1 MGVTIAPGC
10 FDVNEPDD
18 PEWDSPDA
26 TTGQHGGGWEAEPR
40 FRVVTDT
47 VERAA
52 DALLVVAERFMD
64 VSESGRELSDEDY
77 DADDFD
83 DEADRTPSV
92 THVSVDDEAAYVS
105 ADTSWLSHAMAER
118 MKYILVQ
125 ELTVAGVTAVIEAD
139 YDPIRGIGAHRWP
152 RVTQ

>member
-10 FDVNEPDD
+10 FDVDEPDD
-18 PEWDSPDA
+18 PEWDSPEA
-26 TTGQHGGGWEAEPR
+26 STGHHDGGWEAEPR
-40 FRVVTDT
+40 FRVVTDS

-52 DALLVVAERFMD
+52 DALLVAAERFMS
-64 VSESGRELSDEDY
+64 VGESGRELSDEDY

-83 DEADRTPSV
+83 DLANRTPSV

-105 ADTSWLSHAMAER
+105 ATISWLSHAMVEK

-125 ELTVAGVTAVIEAD
+125 ELTVAGVSAVIEAD
-139 YDPIRGIGAHRWP
+139 YAPIRGLAAERWP
-152 RVTQ
+152 RVAQ